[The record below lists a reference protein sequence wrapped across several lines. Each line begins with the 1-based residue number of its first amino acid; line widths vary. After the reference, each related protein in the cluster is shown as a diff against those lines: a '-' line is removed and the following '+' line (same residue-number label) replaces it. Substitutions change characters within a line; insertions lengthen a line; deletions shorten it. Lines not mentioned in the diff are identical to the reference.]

1 MPDPISMMIGSTA
14 ISAGASI
21 FGANKQAEGQDKAL
35 AAQTAAQE
43 KELALKTRIFE
54 ENKAGAMPWIE
65 AGKSALES
73 LTTKIAD
80 GSFDLRKYGMDDLI
94 QDPGYQFR
102 VEQGSKALDRTAAAR
117 GKLISGNQLQAAV
130 NYGQEAGSQE
140 FTNAFARTSMERDKE
155 YGRLWD
161 QSAQGLS
168 ATNALS
174 GVATNFANS
183 AGGTIA
189 AGGQAAA
196 DAAVNTGNV
205 WAGLG
210 TNLAKTGNNAIENYM
225 LYNRLAA

>member
-1 MPDPISMMIGSTA
+1 MPDPISMMVGSTA

-35 AAQTAAQE
+35 AAQTSAQE
-43 KELALKTRIFE
+43 KELALKTKIFE
-54 ENKAGAMPWIE
+54 DNKAGAEPWIA
-65 AGKSALES
+65 AGRSALES
-73 LTTKIAD
+73 LITKIAD
-80 GSFDLRKYGMDDLI
+80 GSFDLRKYGMADLV

-130 NYGQEAGSQE
+130 DYGQEAGSQE
-140 FTNAFARTSMERDKE
+140 FSNAYARTSRERDLE
-155 YGRLWD
+155 YGRLAD
-161 QSAQGLS
+161 MSNTGLS
-168 ATNALS
+168 AQNALS
-174 GVATNFANS
+174 GVASNFANS

-210 TNLAKTGNNAIENYM
+210 TNLAKTGNQSIENYM

>member
-1 MPDPISMMIGSTA
+1 MPDPISMMVGSTA

-35 AAQTAAQE
+35 AAQTSAQE
-43 KELALKTRIFE
+43 KELALKTKIFE
-54 ENKAGAMPWIE
+54 ENKAGAEPWIA
-65 AGKSALES
+65 AGRSALES
-73 LTTKIAD
+73 LTAKIAD
-80 GSFDLRKYGMDDLI
+80 GSFDLRKYGMADLVE
-94 QDPGYQFR
+94 DPGYQFR

-130 NYGQEAGSQE
+130 DYGQEAGSQE
-140 FTNAFARTSMERDKE
+140 FSNAYARTSRERDLE
-155 YGRLWD
+155 YGRLAD
-161 QSAQGLS
+161 MSSTGLTAQ
-168 ATNALS
+168 NALS
-174 GVATNFANS
+174 GVASNFANS

-210 TNLAKTGNNAIENYM
+210 TNLAKTGNQSIENYM